1 MQIITNT
8 LDTYTYHKLA
18 DILHSYNNTA
28 AVSDFLFFDIET
40 TGFSARNSLC
50 YLIGCVSLNNENFII
65 KQFFADNPSD
75 CDDEKKMLTEFMHFA
90 SGFKYIV
97 HFNGD
102 VFDIPYLKER
112 MYINGLPE
120 HQFPESIDLFKK
132 SKSLRLL
139 FKLENYK
146 QKTIEHF
153 LGINRSDK
161 SDGGELITVYKQYLT
176 GKTLGKNVTS
186 EYNML
191 LLHNHDDVCN
201 LPFICHVLSYNQ
213 IWNEETYKSTS
224 FSITNGYAFNN
235 NPVKEITFSIT
246 LPCCVPKDVSY
257 GNDLFY
263 IKLSKNLLKLRT
275 KIHECELKYFYT
287 DYKNYYYLPDE
298 DYAIHKSISSF
309 VDKSRRIPAKAST
322 CYSKKKGSFIAQPSD
337 IIAPSFKYD
346 YKDNISYFEA
356 SDSFFNSPQKI
367 DNYVYKTITSLL

>member
-8 LDTYTYHKLA
+8 LDTYTYHELA

-40 TGFSARNSLC
+40 TGFSARNSMC

-132 SKSLRLL
+132 SKSLSPL

-161 SDGGELITVYKQYLT
+161 SDGGELINVYKQYLT

-224 FSITNGYAFNN
+224 FSITDGYAFNN

-309 VDKSRRIPAKAST
+309 VDKSLFG
-322 CYSKKKGSFIAQPSD
+322 CG
-337 IIAPSFKYD
+337 
-346 YKDNISYFEA
+346 
-356 SDSFFNSPQKI
+356 
-367 DNYVYKTITSLL
+367 